1 MRYLPLAKTDRDDML
16 AKIGVA
22 SVDDL
27 FRDVPASARLTQPI
41 KGLPNHQPEYEVDRI
56 VSAMAAKNLPAS
68 MCPSFLGAGAY
79 RHHVPASVDQLLL
92 RGEFLTSYTPYQP
105 EVSQGTLQYLFEF
118 QTQVAML
125 TQMDVANASMYDGA
139 TAAAEA
145 VMMANRVTRR
155 NRAVISGNLHPHYRD
170 TIATMAK
177 MTGFACDVAAPTP
190 FAPTTLKDQIND
202 QTSCVVVQNPDF
214 FGRLH
219 DFSGLAKWC
228 QEQGALLIVVVTEV
242 VSLGLI
248 TPPGAM
254 GADIVVAEGQG
265 IGNGLNFGGPYLGLF
280 ACKEKYMRQMPGR
293 LCGQT
298 VDANGKRGFV
308 LTLSAR
314 EQHIR
319 REKATSNIC
328 TNSGLCALAFTMHLS
343 MLGEKGLT
351 QLAEINHAKAC
362 QLAEKLGAIKGC
374 KVLNDSF
381 FNEFTLQLPKPV
393 AAVVDEL
400 AKRSILAGVPVSR
413 LYPADNELQNLLL
426 VAVSELTSDDDMA
439 ALVQALGEVCK

>member
-1 MRYLPLAKTDRDDML
+1 MRYLPLAKSDRDQML
-16 AKIGVA
+16 AEIGA
-22 SVDDL
+22 GSVDEL
-27 FRDVPASARLTQPI
+27 FRDVPASAQLNQPI
-41 KGLPNHQPEYEVDRI
+41 RGLSSHLPEYEVDRI
-56 VSAMAAKNLPAS
+56 ISAMAAKNLHAGA
-68 MCPSFLGAGAY
+68 CPSFLGAGAY

-145 VMMANRVTRR
+145 VMMANRVTKR
-155 NRAVISGNLHPHYRD
+155 NRAVISGNLHPHYRE
-170 TIATMAK
+170 TIETMAET
-177 MTGFACDVAAPTP
+177 TGFECEVAQPTP
-190 FAPTTLKDQIND
+190 FAPTMLKERINEE
-202 QTSCVVVQNPDF
+202 TSCVVVQNPDF

-219 DFSGLAKWC
+219 DFSGLAKHC
-228 QEQGALLIVVVTEV
+228 QEKGALLIVAVTEI
-242 VSLGLI
+242 VSLGLV

-343 MLGEKGLT
+343 LLGEKGLT
-351 QLAEINHAKAC
+351 QLAELNHAKAC
-362 QLAEKLGAIKGC
+362 QLAEKIGAVVGC
-374 KVLNDSF
+374 KVLNESF
-381 FNEFTLQLPKPV
+381 FNEFTVQLPKPAV
-393 AAVVDEL
+393 QVVDEL
-400 AKRSILAGVPVSR
+400 AKRSILGGVPVSR
-413 LYPADNELQNLLL
+413 LHPDNSQLQNLLL

-439 ALVQALGEVCK
+439 ALAQALGEVCK